1 MFKSYR
7 LCMNFRQVE
16 AFRAV
21 MITGSASRAADLLQI
36 TQPAISR
43 SILELEKTT
52 GFQLFDRIRGRL
64 VPTAEGQ
71 LFFRDVEHTF
81 QGLDRLRVS
90 AARIRDFGT
99 GDIRMASLAAMGSTL
114 VPHALRLFRAQH
126 PSIAVTLQVGAS
138 STVRELVMGSRF
150 DVGLAADEID
160 VSGLEHQLFATPKA
174 VCAMP
179 AGHRLCERQVIT
191 PEDLADEPFIA
202 LSPEDTVRH
211 KLEKVFQASN
221 VRPKVIAETP
231 NSSTVCALAMEGL
244 GVGLVNPYAADG
256 YAARGVVFRPFSA
269 AVHFR
274 TLLIFRP
281 DLPKSRIVRD
291 LASCLFEARN
301 ARAERL
307 VN

>member
-1 MFKSYR
+1 
-7 LCMNFRQVE
+7 MNFRQVE

-43 SILELEKTT
+43 SILELEKLT
-52 GFQLFDRIRGRL
+52 GFPLLDRVRGRL

-71 LFFRDVEHTF
+71 LFFRDVDITF
-81 QGLDRLRVS
+81 QGLDRLRIS

-99 GDIRMASLAAMGSTL
+99 GDIRVASLAAMGSTL
-114 VPHALRLFRAQH
+114 VPHALRLFTARH
-126 PSIAVTLQVGAS
+126 PATAVTLQVGAS
-138 STVRELVMGSRF
+138 STVRELVISSRF

-174 VCAMP
+174 VCAM
-179 AGHRLCERQVIT
+179 ATGHRLCERKIIK
-191 PEDLADEPFIA
+191 PEDLHEEAFIA
-202 LSPEDTVRH
+202 LSPEDTVRRS
-211 KLEKVFQASN
+211 LEKVFLAKD
-221 VRPKVIAETP
+221 VRPKVVAETP

-244 GVGLVNPYAADG
+244 GIGLVNPYATDG
-256 YAARGVVFRPFSA
+256 YGARGVTFRPFSA

-281 DLPKSRIVRD
+281 DLPKSRMVKD
-291 LASCLFEARN
+291 LAACLFEARN
-301 ARAERL
+301 ARADR
-307 VN
+307 VG

>member
-1 MFKSYR
+1 
-7 LCMNFRQVE
+7 MNFRQVE

-21 MITGSASRAADLLQI
+21 MTTGSASRAADLLQV

-43 SILELEKTT
+43 GILELEKET
-52 GFQLFDRIRGRL
+52 GFPLFDRIRGRL

-71 LFFRDVEHTF
+71 LFFRDVETTF
-81 QGLDRLRVS
+81 QGLDRLRIS

-99 GDIRMASLAAMGSTL
+99 GDIRIASLAALGSTL
-114 VPHALRLFRAQH
+114 VPHALRLLRQQH
-126 PSIAVTLQVGAS
+126 ASIAVTLQVAGSA
-138 STVRELVMGSRF
+138 TVRELVVSSRF

-160 VSGLEHQLFATPKA
+160 VAGVEHQLFATPKA
-174 VCAMP
+174 VCAM
-179 AGHRLCERQVIT
+179 AASHRLCERTVVT
-191 PEDLADEPFIA
+191 PQDLHEEHFIA
-202 LSPEDTVRH
+202 LSPEDTVRR
-211 KLEKVFQASN
+211 KLEKVFQDAGI
-221 VRPKVIAETP
+221 RPKVVAETP

-256 YAARGVVFRPFSA
+256 YSARGVVFRPFSA

-291 LASCLFEARN
+291 LTACLLAARN
-301 ARAERL
+301 ERADRL
-307 VN
+307 NQ

>member
-1 MFKSYR
+1 
-7 LCMNFRQVE
+7 MNFRQIE

-21 MITGSASRAADLLQI
+21 MIAGSASRAADLLQV

-43 SILELEKTT
+43 SIAELERDT
-52 GFQLFDRIRGRL
+52 GFQLFDRVRGRL

-71 LFFRDVEHTF
+71 LFFRDVESTF
-81 QGLDRLRVS
+81 QGLDRLRIS

-99 GDIRMASLAAMGSTL
+99 GDIRIASLAAMGSTL
-114 VPHALRLFRAQH
+114 VPHALRLFREKH
-126 PSIAVTLQVGAS
+126 PSIAVTLQVAGS
-138 STVRELVMGSRF
+138 STVRELVMSSRF

-160 VSGLEHQLFATPKA
+160 VAGLEHQLFATPKA
-174 VCAMP
+174 VCAMH
-179 AGHRLCERQVIT
+179 AGHRLCERKVVT
-191 PEDLADEPFIA
+191 PADLDGEEFIA
-202 LSPEDTVRH
+202 LSPEDTVRRR
-211 KLEKVFQASN
+211 LEKVFQTSN
-221 VRPKVIAETP
+221 VRPKVVAETP

-244 GVGLVNPYAADG
+244 GVGLVNPYATAG
-256 YAARGVVFRPFSA
+256 YSSRGLVFRSFSA

-307 VN
+307 GS

>member
-1 MFKSYR
+1 
-7 LCMNFRQVE
+7 MNFRQVE

-43 SILELEKTT
+43 SILELEKVT

-71 LFFRDVEHTF
+71 LFFRDVEQTF

-126 PSIAVTLQVGAS
+126 PDIAVTLQVGAS

-179 AGHRLCERQVIT
+179 AGHRLSERKVIT
-191 PEDLADEPFIA
+191 PEDLAEESFIA

-221 VRPKVIAETP
+221 VRPKIVAETP

-256 YAARGVVFRPFSA
+256 YASRGVVFRPFSA

-301 ARAERL
+301 ARAERV

>member
-1 MFKSYR
+1 
-7 LCMNFRQVE
+7 MNFRQVE

-21 MITGSASRAADLLQI
+21 MVTGSASRAADQLQV

-43 SILELEKTT
+43 SILELEKAT
-52 GFQLFDRIRGRL
+52 GFQLFDRVRGRL

-71 LFFRDVEHTF
+71 LFFRDVETSFH
-81 QGLDRLRVS
+81 GLDRLRIS

-99 GDIRMASLAAMGSTL
+99 GDIRIASLAALGSTL
-114 VPHALRLFRAQH
+114 VPHALRLFRVKH
-126 PSIAVTLQVGAS
+126 PSIAVTLQVAGS
-138 STVRELVMGSRF
+138 STVRELVMSSRF

-160 VSGLEHQLFATPKA
+160 VAGLEHQLFATPKA

-179 AGHRLCERQVIT
+179 TGHRLCEREVIT
-191 PEDLADEPFIA
+191 PEDLRDEAFIA
-202 LSPEDTVRH
+202 LSPEDTARR
-211 KLEKVFQASN
+211 KLEKVLHASN
-221 VRPKVIAETP
+221 IRPRIVAETP

-244 GVGLVNPYAADG
+244 GIGLVNPYATDG
-256 YAARGVVFRPFSA
+256 YGARGVTFRPFSA

-291 LASCLFEARN
+291 LAACLLDARN
-301 ARAERL
+301 ERANR
-307 VN
+307 VGS

>member
-1 MFKSYR
+1 
-7 LCMNFRQVE
+7 MNFRQIE

-21 MITGSASRAADLLQI
+21 MVTGSASRAADLLQI
-36 TQPAISR
+36 SQPAISR

-52 GFQLFDRIRGRL
+52 GFALFDRVRGRL

-71 LFFRDVEHTF
+71 LFFRDVETTF
-81 QGLDRLRVS
+81 QGLDRLRIS

-99 GDIRMASLAAMGSTL
+99 GDIRIASLAAMGSTL
-114 VPHALRLFRAQH
+114 VPHALRLFRQKH
-126 PSIAVTLQVGAS
+126 PSIAVTLQVASS
-138 STVRELVMGSRF
+138 STVRELVVSSRF

-160 VSGLEHQLFATPKA
+160 VAELEHQLFATPKA

-179 AGHRLCERQVIT
+179 AGHRLCSRKVVK
-191 PEDLADEPFIA
+191 PEDLHEEDFIA
-202 LSPEDTVRH
+202 LSPEDTVRR
-211 KLEKVFQASN
+211 KLTQIFEGSN

-244 GVGLVNPYAADG
+244 GVGLVNPYSTDG
-256 YAARGVVFRPFSA
+256 YAQRGVVFRPFSA

-274 TLLIFRP
+274 TLLIYRP

-291 LASCLFEARN
+291 FAGCLLSARN
-301 ARAERL
+301 AKVDKQVA
-307 VN
+307 

>member
-1 MFKSYR
+1 
-7 LCMNFRQVE
+7 MNFRQVE
-16 AFRAV
+16 AFHAV
-21 MITGSASRAADLLQI
+21 MITGSASRAADLLQV

-43 SILELEKTT
+43 SILELEKTN
-52 GFQLFDRIRGRL
+52 GFKLFDRVRGRL

-71 LFFRDVEHTF
+71 LFFRDVESTF
-81 QGLDRLRVS
+81 QGLERLRIS

-99 GDIRMASLAAMGSTL
+99 GDIRVASLAAMGSTL
-114 VPHALRLFRAQH
+114 VPHALRLFRRTH

-138 STVRELVMGSRF
+138 STVRELVMSSRF

-160 VSGLEHQLFATPKA
+160 VAGLEHQLFATPKA
-174 VCAMP
+174 VCAM
-179 AGHRLCERQVIT
+179 ANGHRLCERKVIT
-191 PEDLADEPFIA
+191 PEDLQDEAFIA
-202 LSPEDTVRH
+202 LSPEDTVRRN
-211 KLEKVFQASN
+211 LEKVFQANS
-221 VRPKVIAETP
+221 VRPKVVAETP

-244 GVGLVNPYAADG
+244 GVGLVNPYATDG
-256 YAARGVVFRPFSA
+256 YAARGVTFRPFSA

-291 LASCLFEARN
+291 LAACLLEARN

-307 VN
+307 GG

>member
-1 MFKSYR
+1 
-7 LCMNFRQVE
+7 MNFRQIE

-21 MITGSASRAADLLQI
+21 MSAGSASRAADLLQV

-43 SILELEKTT
+43 SIAELEKDM
-52 GFQLFDRIRGRL
+52 GFQLFDRVRGRL
-64 VPTAEGQ
+64 VPTAEAH
-71 LFFRDVEHTF
+71 LFFRDVESTF
-81 QGLDRLRVS
+81 QGLGRLRMS

-99 GDIRMASLAAMGSTL
+99 GDIRIASLAAMGSTL
-114 VPHALRLFRAQH
+114 VPHALRLFRERH
-126 PSIAVTLQVGAS
+126 PSIAVTLQVAGS
-138 STVRELVMGSRF
+138 STVRELVMSSRF

-160 VSGLEHQLFATPKA
+160 VAGLEHQLFATPKA

-179 AGHRLCERQVIT
+179 IGHRLCERKVVT
-191 PEDLADEPFIA
+191 PADLHEEQFIA
-202 LSPEDTVRH
+202 LSPEDTVRRR
-211 KLEKVFQASN
+211 LEKIFETSN
-221 VRPKVIAETP
+221 VRPRVVAETP

-244 GVGLVNPYAADG
+244 GVGLVNPYATDG
-256 YAARGVVFRPFSA
+256 FGPSRLVFRPFSA

-291 LASCLFEARN
+291 LASCLLEARN

-307 VN
+307 GN

>member
-1 MFKSYR
+1 
-7 LCMNFRQVE
+7 MNFRQIE

-21 MITGSASRAADLLQI
+21 MVTGSASRAADLLQI
-36 TQPAISR
+36 SQPAISR

-52 GFQLFDRIRGRL
+52 GFALFDRVRGRL

-71 LFFRDVEHTF
+71 LFFRDVETTF
-81 QGLDRLRVS
+81 QGLDRLRIS

-99 GDIRMASLAAMGSTL
+99 GDIRIASLAAMGSTL
-114 VPHALRLFRAQH
+114 VPHALRLFREKH
-126 PSIAVTLQVGAS
+126 PSIAVTLQVAS
-138 STVRELVMGSRF
+138 SATVRELVVSSRF

-160 VSGLEHQLFATPKA
+160 VAGLEHQLFATPKA

-179 AGHRLCERQVIT
+179 AGHRLCARKVVK
-191 PEDLADEPFIA
+191 PEDLHEEAFIA
-202 LSPEDTVRH
+202 LSPEDTVRR
-211 KLEKVFQASN
+211 KLTQILEGSN
-221 VRPKVIAETP
+221 VRPKVVAETP

-244 GVGLVNPYAADG
+244 GVGLVNPYATDG
-256 YAARGVVFRPFSA
+256 YAGRGAVFRPFSA

-291 LASCLFEARN
+291 LAACLLSARN
-301 ARAERL
+301 ARADRGSS
-307 VN
+307 

>member
-1 MFKSYR
+1 
-7 LCMNFRQVE
+7 MNFRQVE

-21 MITGSASRAADLLQI
+21 MVTGSASRAADLLQV

-43 SILELEKTT
+43 SILELEKATD
-52 GFQLFDRIRGRL
+52 FKLFDRVRGRL

-71 LFFRDVEHTF
+71 LFFRDVENTF
-81 QGLDRLRVS
+81 EGLDRLRSS

-99 GDIRMASLAAMGSTL
+99 GDIRIASLAAMGSTL
-114 VPHALRLFRAQH
+114 VPHALRLFREKH
-126 PSIAVTLQVGAS
+126 PSIAVTLQVAGSA
-138 STVRELVMGSRF
+138 TVRELVMSSRF

-160 VSGLEHQLFATPKA
+160 VAGLEHQLFATPKA
-174 VCAMP
+174 VCAM
-179 AGHRLCERQVIT
+179 ATGHRLCERSVIK
-191 PEDLADEPFIA
+191 PEDLHDEAFIA
-202 LSPEDTVRH
+202 LSPEDTVRA
-211 KLEKVFQASN
+211 KLEKELKTHG
-221 VRPKVIAETP
+221 VRPKVVAETP

-244 GVGLVNPYAADG
+244 GVGLVNPYATDG

-291 LASCLFEARN
+291 LAACMLEARN
-301 ARAERL
+301 SRAERL
-307 VN
+307 GT

>member
-1 MFKSYR
+1 
-7 LCMNFRQVE
+7 MNFRQVE

-21 MITGSASRAADLLQI
+21 MTTGSASRAADLLQV

-43 SILELEKTT
+43 SILELEKVT
-52 GFQLFDRIRGRL
+52 GFQLFDRVRGRL

-71 LFFRDVEHTF
+71 LFFRDVETTF
-81 QGLDRLRVS
+81 QGLDRLRIS

-99 GDIRMASLAAMGSTL
+99 GDIRIASLAAMGSTL
-114 VPHALRLFRAQH
+114 VPHALRLFRQKH
-126 PSIAVTLQVGAS
+126 PSIAVTLQVAGS
-138 STVRELVMGSRF
+138 STVRELVASSRF

-160 VSGLEHQLFATPKA
+160 VAGLEHQLFATPKA

-179 AGHRLCERQVIT
+179 AGHRLCERQVVA
-191 PEDLADEPFIA
+191 PEDLEGEDFIA
-202 LSPEDTVRH
+202 LSPEDTVRR

-221 VRPKVIAETP
+221 VRPKVVAETP

-244 GVGLVNPYAADG
+244 GIGLVNPYSTDG
-256 YAARGVVFRPFSA
+256 YAARGLVFRPFSA

-291 LASCLFEARN
+291 MASCLLDARN
-301 ARAERL
+301 ARADRL
-307 VN
+307 AS

>member
-1 MFKSYR
+1 
-7 LCMNFRQVE
+7 MNFRQVE

-21 MITGSASRAADLLQI
+21 MVTGSASRAADLLQI

-43 SILELEKTT
+43 SILELEKLT
-52 GFQLFDRIRGRL
+52 GFALFDRIRGRL

-71 LFFRDVEHTF
+71 LFFRDVESSF

-114 VPHALRLFRAQH
+114 VPHALRLFRERH
-126 PSIAVTLQVGAS
+126 PSMAVTLQVAAS
-138 STVRELVMGSRF
+138 SSVRELVMASRF

-160 VSGLEHQLFATPKA
+160 VTGLEHQLFATPKA

-179 AGHRLCERQVIT
+179 AGHPLAERGVVT
-191 PEDLADEPFIA
+191 PEDLAGEPFIA
-202 LSPEDTVRH
+202 LAPEDTVRR
-211 KLEKVFQASN
+211 KLDKVFESKG
-221 VRPKVIAETP
+221 VRPRVVAETP

-291 LASCLFEARN
+291 LAACLFEARN
-301 ARAERL
+301 LRADRL